1 MTSCPLLP
9 KKPRPAQGQGQR
21 SRCYQQIT
29 PAHVVNMG
37 LAGLRPPIPAHPD
50 HSRRWHICQSGSDR
64 PVAKRLP
71 AWQASAKRLPVAA
84 PVTRQYSL
92 SADQGRQAL
101 ASPGAWEQA
110 TAHFR
115 TFLTSSARAPLAW
128 RKRRVNGNFLTSELS
143 TLPIAGLAQHHRAL
157 QAEIKWCPIRPKWCP
172 VLCPT
177 VAEWCPICRLFVT
190 PRVQSALVHCTHAV
204 ASLVGL
210 AVGGVLER
218 RCCPRLVQTLT
229 GKVPQTTMTSARS
242 AQLHGQR
249 RPLVGRYSKDN
260 LRAVGQNI
268 RAQTAKNELA
278 SSPQLT

>member
-64 PVAKRLP
+64 PVAKRPP

-92 SADQGRQAL
+92 SADQGQQAL
-101 ASPGAWEQA
+101 
-110 TAHFR
+110 
-115 TFLTSSARAPLAW
+115 
-128 RKRRVNGNFLTSELS
+128 
-143 TLPIAGLAQHHRAL
+143 AGLAQHHRAL

-260 LRAVGQNI
+260 SRAVGQNI

-278 SSPQLT
+278 TSPQLA